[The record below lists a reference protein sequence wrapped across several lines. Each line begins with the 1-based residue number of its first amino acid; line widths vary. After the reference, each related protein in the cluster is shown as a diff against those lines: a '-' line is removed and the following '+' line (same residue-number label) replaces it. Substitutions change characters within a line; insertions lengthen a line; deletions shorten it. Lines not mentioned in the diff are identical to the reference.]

1 MKVAAIQMP
10 TVKDKIQ
17 NIRTAGTYI
26 EKIKAENPD
35 FVILPEMFCCPYQT
49 ENFPVYA
56 EKEGGPSWQAMS
68 DYARKYHIYLIA
80 GSMPEADDVGKV
92 YNTAYIFDRDGKQI
106 GKHRKAHLFDIN
118 VKNGQY
124 FKESDTLTS
133 GDHATV
139 FDTEFGKMGVMICY
153 DIRFPEF
160 ARTMVLDGARMIFVP
175 AAFNMT
181 TGPAHWELTFR
192 ARALDNQIYMLGCA
206 PARDTQAG
214 YISWGH
220 SIVTDP
226 WGKVMKQLDEKEGIL
241 IEEIDLDREDQIR
254 EQLPLLKHRKSE
266 MYHLQE
272 NTFFSQTD
280 HRSNT
285 FIRYSNTINKNKRN
299 RENSKQKKQRGIT
312 MKYKHLAMIMGVMI
326 TATSVGS
333 TATVFAEESK
343 TESTQDAGDT
353 TEDIAETSDEDAEK
367 KNDDTE
373 QTKENEIL
381 GEVKSVEDGKITIAV
396 GTRKEMAHPGEQPQ
410 SGENGEAPEKPEG
423 EAPDGN
429 GDGQGTPDGEAPSML
444 DLTGEEQEITVT
456 DSTVITKQSMG
467 GGQGAPGGEAPEKPD
482 GDNADDNADAKPEDT
497 DDSEKTD
504 ASDSEKPDG
513 EAPDG
518 NGQAPDGAGQTEEIT
533 LDDIKEGD
541 VVAITLDDD
550 GNVAT
555 ITVQSM
561 GGGQGGPGSQASGV
575 DSYDAANE
583 YSSDETVSDTSLEST
598 GTDENAALVSNGAEV
613 TFSNDA
619 ISRTSSDSQGGD
631 NSSFY
636 GVGAAVLA
644 TDGTAYVK
652 GSTVTTDSK
661 GGAGLFA
668 YGDGT
673 VYVADTDITT
683 QQDTSGGI
691 HAAGGGKLYAWDLN
705 VETKG
710 ESSAAIRSDRGGGTM
725 VVDGGT
731 YTSNGVGSPAVYC
744 TADIAV
750 NNAEL
755 TANGSEAV
763 CIEGLNSLRLYNS
776 NLTGNMSDD
785 EQNDTTWTVILY
797 QSMSGDSEVGNS
809 TFQMDGGTITSK
821 NGGLFY
827 TTNTECTITL
837 KDVDI
842 TYNDDNEFFLQCTG
856 NNNQRGWGQSGAN
869 GSDCNFTADSQD
881 MKGNVIWDS
890 ISDLD
895 FYMTNGSTLE
905 GAFVNDESNAGNG
918 GDGYCNVVIDKDS
931 TWTVTGDSIITSLSN
946 AGTITDADGKTVSI
960 VGTDGTTYVEGDS
973 DYTITVGSYQDSADT
988 FVSTTVDDWS
998 SYEVERPESL

>member
-1 MKVAAIQMP
+1 
-10 TVKDKIQ
+10 
-17 NIRTAGTYI
+17 
-26 EKIKAENPD
+26 
-35 FVILPEMFCCPYQT
+35 
-49 ENFPVYA
+49 
-56 EKEGGPSWQAMS
+56 
-68 DYARKYHIYLIA
+68 
-80 GSMPEADDVGKV
+80 
-92 YNTAYIFDRDGKQI
+92 
-106 GKHRKAHLFDIN
+106 
-118 VKNGQY
+118 
-124 FKESDTLTS
+124 
-133 GDHATV
+133 
-139 FDTEFGKMGVMICY
+139 
-153 DIRFPEF
+153 
-160 ARTMVLDGARMIFVP
+160 
-175 AAFNMT
+175 
-181 TGPAHWELTFR
+181 
-192 ARALDNQIYMLGCA
+192 
-206 PARDTQAG
+206 
-214 YISWGH
+214 
-220 SIVTDP
+220 
-226 WGKVMKQLDEKEGIL
+226 
-241 IEEIDLDREDQIR
+241 
-254 EQLPLLKHRKSE
+254 
-266 MYHLQE
+266 
-272 NTFFSQTD
+272 
-280 HRSNT
+280 
-285 FIRYSNTINKNKRN
+285 
-299 RENSKQKKQRGIT
+299 

-333 TATVFAEESK
+333 AATAFAADSK

-353 TEDIAETSDEDAEK
+353 TEDTAEVSD
-367 KNDDTE
+367 
-373 QTKENEIL
+373 KEESNEIL

-396 GTRKEMAHPGEQPQ
+396 GTRKEMGQPGEQLQ
-410 SGENGEAPEKPEG
+410 GGENGEAPEKPDGDDAKADGDAKDSEDADGKKTDDASTDESADTDEG
-423 EAPDGN
+423 TEDTESTDEASDDKTDKSEASDSN
-429 GDGQGTPDGEAPSML
+429 GDGQGAPDGEKPSML

-456 DSTVITKQSMG
+456 DSTVITKQTMG

-482 GDNADDNADAKPEDT
+482 GDNGEAPEKPDGDN
-497 DDSEKTD
+497 
-504 ASDSEKPDG
+504 ASDSENTEEQSEDSDADNAEKTDSEAPEKPD
-513 EAPDG
+513 
-518 NGQAPDGAGQTEEIT
+518 GQAPDDAGQTQEIT

-550 GNVAT
+550 GNAAT
-555 ITVQSM
+555 ITVQSMDM
-561 GGGQGGPGSQASGV
+561 GGGQGGPGGQASGV

-598 GTDENAALVSNGAEV
+598 GTDENTALVSNGAEV

-631 NSSFY
+631 NPSFY

-652 GSTVTTDSK
+652 DSTVTTDSK

-668 YGDGT
+668 YGGGT
-673 VYVADTDITT
+673 VYAADTDITT

-691 HAAGGGKLYAWDLN
+691 HAAGGGKLYAWNLN
-705 VETKG
+705 VETNG

-785 EQNDTTWTVILY
+785 DQNDTTWTVILY

-869 GSDCNFTADSQD
+869 GSDCNFTADSQN

-931 TWTVTGDSIITSLSN
+931 TWTVTGDSTITSLSN

-973 DYTITVGSYQDSADT
+973 DYTITAGSYQDSADT
-988 FVSTTVDDWS
+988 SASTTVDDWS
-998 SYEVERPESL
+998 NYEVERPESL